1 MKSRLP
7 AEEKVNEAERFRK
20 TDINNNYVLLNI
32 ETKFSKLL
40 TALENQLLLNK
51 TKTS

>member
-1 MKSRLP
+1 MKSRSS
-7 AEEKVNEAERFRK
+7 AEEKVNEVERFRK
-20 TDINNNYVLLNI
+20 TAINNNSVLFNI

-51 TKTS
+51 TKI